1 MKRVAPGTVYLVG
14 AGPGAADLLTLRA
27 ARLLASAGIVLH
39 DALVPAEILA
49 MAPQAQLVDVG
60 KRAGGKSAAQAF
72 INRRLVAAAR
82 HHAVVVR
89 LKGGDPML
97 FGRAQEEIE
106 ALLAAGIPFEVV
118 PGVTAALAAS
128 AQVAVSLT
136 RRGVSRSVLFAT
148 PAVGPGEPDS
158 EWAAAAARADTVA
171 LYMASNDAAAV
182 RDALIRHGRSPS
194 TPVRVVFAASHASA
208 RDVAC
213 TLAVLPDALSR
224 RGSDPALVLLGEV
237 YRPMSVGSATED
249 AQASRLQTG
258 ARRQVG

>member
-1 MKRVAPGTVYLVG
+1 MTVKALGKVYLVG

-27 ARLLASAGIVLH
+27 ARLLGEADVVLH

-72 INRRLVAAAR
+72 INRRLVTAAR
-82 HHAVVVR
+82 RHRLVVR

-97 FGRAQEEIE
+97 FGRAQEEIA
-106 ALLAAGIPFEVV
+106 ALQEAGIAFEVV

-128 AQVAVSLT
+128 AQIAVSLT

-148 PAVGPGEPDS
+148 PVVGPGEPDS
-158 EWAAAAARADTVA
+158 EWAGAAARADTVA

-182 RDALIRHGRSPS
+182 RDALVRRGRDAG
-194 TPVRVVFAASHASA
+194 TPARVVFAASHDHT
-208 RDVAC
+208 REIAC
-213 TLAVLPDALSR
+213 TLATLPAALASR
-224 RGSDPALVLLGEV
+224 GGDPALVLLGEV
-237 YRPMSVGSATED
+237 YRDAAAATASPASNAPSAD
-249 AQASRLQTG
+249 G
-258 ARRQVG
+258 RRRAG